1 VTPYTLTLLGA
12 GCLIVL
18 VAWLPRWLAQLP
30 LSLPIVCIV
39 VGWAV
44 FSLPWV
50 NVEINPLTSPKVTE
64 HLAEL
69 VVLVSLMGAGL
80 KLDRPFGF
88 LRWRLTWRMLA
99 LAMPLTIL
107 AVTGLGVWGLG
118 LSFATALLLA
128 GAIAPTDPV
137 LASDVQ
143 VGPPGSGE
151 EDEVR
156 FTLTSEAGL
165 NDGLAFPFVHLALAL
180 SASAVGASVWPVV
193 GEWALDAVLWK
204 LAAGVAAGWLI
215 GTVAGWLTF
224 RVPDKAKLSATGD
237 GFVALGLTLA
247 SYAIAELIHGYGFI
261 AVFIMAMTLRAAHRE
276 HDFHE
281 TLHDSAEQTERLLM
295 MVVLVLL
302 GGAIADGLLASLHW
316 SDVAVALAIIF
327 LVRPAASMLSLLGSE
342 RPWNERLLISFF
354 GIRGIGTIYYLAY
367 ALNHGQFEQPARLWA
382 ICGLVVL
389 GSVFIH
395 GITSTPAMSVLDKS
409 RRRRKADEDEGPQEE
424 EAGNLR
430 KTGS

>member
-1 VTPYTLTLLGA
+1 MTPYTLTLLGG
-12 GCLIVL
+12 GCLVLL

-39 VGWAV
+39 IGWVV
-44 FSLPWV
+44 FSLPWIPL
-50 NVEINPLTSPKVTE
+50 ELHPLTWPKVTE
-64 HLAEL
+64 HLSEA
-69 VVLVSLMGAGL
+69 VVIVSLMGAGL

-165 NDGLAFPFVHLALAL
+165 NDGLAFPFVHLALEL

-204 LAAGVAAGWLI
+204 LAAGVAAG
-215 GTVAGWLTF
+215 
-224 RVPDKAKLSATGD
+224 
-237 GFVALGLTLA
+237 
-247 SYAIAELIHGYGFI
+247 
-261 AVFIMAMTLRAAHRE
+261 
-276 HDFHE
+276 
-281 TLHDSAEQTERLLM
+281 
-295 MVVLVLL
+295 
-302 GGAIADGLLASLHW
+302 
-316 SDVAVALAIIF
+316 
-327 LVRPAASMLSLLGSE
+327 
-342 RPWNERLLISFF
+342 
-354 GIRGIGTIYYLAY
+354 
-367 ALNHGQFEQPARLWA
+367 
-382 ICGLVVL
+382 
-389 GSVFIH
+389 
-395 GITSTPAMSVLDKS
+395 
-409 RRRRKADEDEGPQEE
+409 
-424 EAGNLR
+424 
-430 KTGS
+430 